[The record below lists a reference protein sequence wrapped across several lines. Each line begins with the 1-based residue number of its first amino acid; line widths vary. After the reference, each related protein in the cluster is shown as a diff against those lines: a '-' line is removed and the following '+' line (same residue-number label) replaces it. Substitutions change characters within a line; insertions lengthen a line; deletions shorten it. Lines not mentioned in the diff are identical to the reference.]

1 MSVQFLCRTQ
11 KFQIVFNKLQFHAT
25 ALLIE
30 GFKVPSL
37 SPKVLGFEAYL
48 MVCRGPVR
56 DRAIY
61 QASGCKPTLQIDVS
75 VFFIMF
81 ILEKTLCA
89 FYILLEY
96 IWEYWNNSVP
106 IQYQVL
112 KYKYWNAEL
121 PSRRSGLVWNIIM

>member
-1 MSVQFLCRTQ
+1 MSVQFLCKTQ
-11 KFQIVFNKLQFHAT
+11 KFQIVFIKLQFHAT

-61 QASGCKPTLQIDVS
+61 QANGCKPTLQIDVS
-75 VFFIMF
+75 VSSIMF

-89 FYILLEY
+89 FLYSIRVY
-96 IWEYWNNSVP
+96 MRT
-106 IQYQVL
+106 L
-112 KYKYWNAEL
+112 K
-121 PSRRSGLVWNIIM
+121 